1 MNELPTEEEPLSA
14 WIRAKQKEID
24 DWKFNENPSII
35 SYIIIHHSLTDDGP
49 TVDWNGIRA
58 FHTSWR
64 FGGNSIPEQKA
75 RDLQSLGMRVIPPWK
90 DIGYHFGV
98 ERVKDDYQIML
109 GRELN
114 VRGAHVG
121 DGNFN
126 IKSIGICLV
135 GNFDKAQPP
144 EKQFLLGQLLVKR
157 LIEYF
162 GTKGINVPVE
172 NVIGH
177 WEAQKIA
184 GVPEVG
190 RKSCPGRL
198 FDMDKFRAGLVDVA

>member
-1 MNELPTEEEPLSA
+1 MEEKNEPLSA
-14 WIRAKQKEID
+14 WLRGKQKELGT
-24 DWKFNENPSII
+24 WKFSDNPS
-35 SYIIIHHSLTDDGP
+35 YITYIVIHHSLTSDGA
-49 TVDWNGIRA
+49 TVRWNGIRA

-64 FGGNSIPEQKA
+64 YGGETITEQKA
-75 RDLQSLGMRVIPPWK
+75 HELQAVGQKVEAPWR

-98 ERVKDDYQIML
+98 EQVKDDYQIML

-126 IKSIGICLV
+126 IKSIGICLI
-135 GNFDKAQPP
+135 GNFDKAAPA
-144 EKQFLLGQLLVKR
+144 EKQFKLGQLLVKR
-157 LIEYF
+157 LRAHLAL
-162 GTKGINVPVE
+162 KGMKIPVAS
-172 NVIGH
+172 VVGH
-177 WEAQKIA
+177 WEAQQLA

-198 FDMDKFRAGLVDVA
+198 FDMDLFRAGLQPDETII